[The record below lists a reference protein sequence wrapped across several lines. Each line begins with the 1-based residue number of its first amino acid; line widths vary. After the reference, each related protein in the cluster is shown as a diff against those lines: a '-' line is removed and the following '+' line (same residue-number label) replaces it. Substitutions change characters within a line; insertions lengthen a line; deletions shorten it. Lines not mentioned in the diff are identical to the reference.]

1 MIQKAIEAAVNKA
14 LGMEA
19 NDDHVTMKA
28 CRIVILDRGWVV
40 VGWVGISGDDVT
52 IEKASVIRVWGTSK
66 GIGEIASGGPTK
78 DTILDPLRE
87 VAASIDPALI
97 QRMRGGRPD
106 EQTGGW
112 SE

>member
-52 IEKASVIRVWGTSK
+52 IEKASVIRVWGTTN

-78 DTILDPLRE
+78 DTILDPAGVCRAHKGSVVMYVDCNEAKWRE
-87 VAASIDPALI
+87 VLK
-97 QRMRGGRPD
+97 
-106 EQTGGW
+106 
-112 SE
+112 

>member
-1 MIQKAIEAAVNKA
+1 MIQKAIETAVNKA

-19 NDDHVTMKA
+19 NDDHVTTKA

-52 IEKASVIRVWGTSK
+52 IEKASVIRVWGTTK

-78 DTILDPLRE
+78 DTILDPAGVCRAHKGSVVMYVDCNEATWRE
-87 VAASIDPALI
+87 VLK
-97 QRMRGGRPD
+97 
-106 EQTGGW
+106 
-112 SE
+112 

>member
-52 IEKASVIRVWGTSK
+52 IEKASVIRVWGTTK

-78 DTILDPLRE
+78 DTILDSAGVCRAHKGSVIMYVDCNEAKWRE
-87 VAASIDPALI
+87 VLK
-97 QRMRGGRPD
+97 
-106 EQTGGW
+106 
-112 SE
+112 